1 MKIVA
6 IVTKSVLCLI
16 LFLTLWERV
25 EASEVVRNS
34 SDSVKNDAQVR
45 FEKAYSLYLNRNC
58 PAALPIFEALI
69 SDADPLPEF
78 YYAACLETSSGTVE
92 NIQQAQSIY
101 KKLFPGVAEN
111 AAKGDAASQN
121 RLGFMYMGGKGVEK
135 NLKEALKWYRKAAE
149 NGNTQAQLNLSAMY
163 TFGKVVE
170 KDPVAAMK
178 WLRKAAENGNP
189 GGQDVLG
196 AMYANGDG
204 VEQNFGE
211 AAKWYRKAAE
221 NGIPRAQLNL
231 GMMYLS
237 GKGVE
242 RDPGEAMKWLRK
254 AAENGDSRAQGNI
267 GAMYAYG
274 EGVEKDPVEAEKW
287 FRRAAENGDQQ
298 ARRMLEMYEEPGND
312 EVSEAAATGAVSQ
325 EDLKDKLKK
334 LNVALS
340 FSKDATREELEGL
353 MYGLY
358 ENVKELK
365 VDFDLVKMARDKSF
379 DWKTRWFLVRYISAC
394 PFKLITISDEIS
406 LYSDVLLDAREH
418 NMVRKMAAEALMGP
432 AETEVKARKALEKA
446 ARDKKLPGDVLR
458 SVMVTVGAV
467 GIDDVDVLAELMKR
481 KPETMNDGGINLNA
495 VRALGKSR
503 DPRAIEM
510 LFKMMGDAEED
521 SFFNVTALEEFAG
534 IIRRDPVQMEKLRP
548 MLTPRL
554 LKLLDDRSRI
564 GASRQVAAR
573 MLLRMNERK
582 AIPMILKWVKPKE
595 EGGGGDTGDIKW
607 AFDILAEFK
616 AKEVIPELQKA
627 LDNVPNDPRWE
638 ESKKIAERN
647 GHKFPDSVPQYISLQ
662 ECLKKLKEEPYNKK
676 YVSLPWEYD

>member
-6 IVTKSVLCLI
+6 IVAKSVLCLI
-16 LFLTLWERV
+16 LFLTFGERV

-45 FEKAYSLYLNRNC
+45 FEKAYSLYLNRKC

-69 SDADPLPEF
+69 SDVDPLPEF
-78 YYAACLETSSGTVE
+78 YYAVCLETSSGTVE
-92 NIQQAQSIY
+92 NIQHAQSIY

-242 RDPGEAMKWLRK
+242 RDSGEAMKWLRK

-287 FRRAAENGDQQ
+287 FRKAAENGDQQ
-298 ARRMLEMYEEPGND
+298 ARRMLEMYDEPGND

-365 VDFDLVKMARDKSF
+365 VDFDLVKLARDKSF

-467 GIDDVDVLAELMKR
+467 GIDDVDVLAELRAR
-481 KPETMNDGGINLNA
+481 KPETINDAISLNA
-495 VRALGKSR
+495 LRALGKSR
-503 DPRAIEM
+503 DPRAIGM
-510 LFKMMGDAEED
+510 LFEIMGDVEGD
-521 SFFNVTALEEFAG
+521 SYFNGIALEEFAG

-548 MLTPRL
+548 ILAPKL
-554 LKLLDDRSRI
+554 LKLLENPSRI
-564 GASRQVAAR
+564 GSRQMAGR
-573 MLLRMNERK
+573 MLLRMRERK
-582 AIPMILKWVKPKE
+582 AIPLILKWVKPPE
-595 EGGGGDTGDIKW
+595 EGGGDETAVGW
-607 AFDILAEFK
+607 AFEILAEFQ
-616 AKEVIPELQKA
+616 AKEVIPELQKV
-627 LDNVPNDPRWE
+627 LDNVPNDSRWE
-638 ESKKIAERN
+638 WERN
-647 GHKFPDSVPQYISLQ
+647 SAKKGNRKFPDDFRSYIRLQ
-662 ECLKKLKEEPYNKK
+662 ECLKKLKGEPYNKK